1 MSERKDYCICCV
13 TPAADAAPTPS
24 LQKVAHIGDHTV
36 YSCDKCG
43 MTLCMDTDYGKD
55 IHERDA
61 YEHVLAG
68 AEFFEQR

>member
-1 MSERKDYCICCV
+1 MSERKDYCTCCL

-24 LQKVAHIGDHTV
+24 LQKIAHIGDHTV

-55 IHERDA
+55 IHEREA
-61 YEHVLAG
+61 FEHVLAG
-68 AEFFEQR
+68 A